1 MCVGGPVLRKI
12 GKHYVILHSIGWVE
26 NSRLPLLPKEVCIP
40 KEKKRKE
47 STEQFLTQTEFQV
60 MEYGT
65 SKGSILFL
73 KRLTELT
80 T

>member
-1 MCVGGPVLRKI
+1 MSFYILLAELRI
-12 GKHYVILHSIGWVE
+12 HFS
-26 NSRLPLLPKEVCIP
+26 PLLPKEVCIP

-60 MEYGT
+60 MEYGA
-65 SKGSILFL
+65 SKVSILFL